1 MMVMSNKKKGEG
13 FFHVSFL
20 EQSGAEGHA
29 EEKAGAAVVVV
40 AFARFELVITS
51 AKPTI
56 SRHDLLFDVS
66 QVFGIVHWAGGRP
79 FRTVLRFYTPS
90 RALVTPKRVGTKT
103 K

>member
-1 MMVMSNKKKGEG
+1 M
-13 FFHVSFL
+13 SFL